1 MEDFF
6 SSIEFGTDVFKTV
19 TGNEFTVTSVD
30 DKHIN
35 ISTPGNATV
44 NKLSLS
50 SDEIRRMLESDKKF
64 TMIKDITA
72 FFGKSFATQG
82 YLYDFAIYN
91 AIKARKSETS
101 K

>member
-44 NKLSLS
+44 NKLSFN
-50 SDEIRRMLESDKKF
+50 SDEVRRMLESGKKF

-72 FFGKSFATQG
+72 LFSKSFATQG
-82 YLYDFAIYN
+82 YSYDFAIYN